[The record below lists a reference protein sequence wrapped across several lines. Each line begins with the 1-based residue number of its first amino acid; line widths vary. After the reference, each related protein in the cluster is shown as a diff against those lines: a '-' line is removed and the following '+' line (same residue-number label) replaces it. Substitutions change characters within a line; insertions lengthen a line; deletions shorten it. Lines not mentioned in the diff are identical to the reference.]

1 MPESK
6 PVTDWHGETPATAP
20 GVSLIIRR
28 LSFCLLQT
36 DRKQKLRSLPHLFPP
51 PICCICRLVFIL
63 SPPCFLFY
71 AAFFCLS
78 LFVCLSPAAFVCLS
92 LFVFIPLFLWT
103 RWPCSGAQCWA
114 TDLFGWRCW
123 WLNGVRDLPNDCLEQ
138 QPQGHKTKMKL
149 VTDHLP

>member
-6 PVTDWHGETPATAP
+6 PVKDRRGETPATAP

-36 DRKQKLRSLPHLFPP
+36 DRKHKRKKKLRSLPHLFPP

-78 LFVCLSPAAFVCLS
+78 LFV
-92 LFVFIPLFLWT
+92 FIPLFLCT